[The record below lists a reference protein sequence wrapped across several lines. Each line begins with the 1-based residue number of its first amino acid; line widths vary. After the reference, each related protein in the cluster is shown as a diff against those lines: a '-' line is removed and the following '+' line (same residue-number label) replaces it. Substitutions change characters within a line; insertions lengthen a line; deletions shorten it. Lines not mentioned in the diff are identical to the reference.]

1 MRELG
6 VRPGEPPDAAGT
18 AATGTADNSAP
29 APVAGSAGRALKVT
43 IRALQAGPV
52 VILVLLIV
60 VLSLLSDVFLTLGTP
75 ATS

>member
-43 IRALQAGPV
+43 IRA
-52 VILVLLIV
+52 
-60 VLSLLSDVFLTLGTP
+60 SSRRW
-75 ATS
+75 